1 MCALKLVS
9 DAVPKV
15 TDKVFQ
21 RKFVALGRI
30 VTRWED
36 IVGAKLAQLAQPQKI
51 RYRKAKKKGDK
62 PHAVLEIATSSANAS
77 LLVMQKGM
85 LLEKINY
92 IFGDDWITDI
102 KFIHQA
108 SNEAPKP
115 ISKTKTLTEAEKNR
129 LSRMLDGI
137 EDPEIKE
144 KLMAMGQSLLE
155 DDDL

>member
-1 MCALKLVS
+1 MCALKIIS
-9 DAVPKV
+9 DSVPKV

-36 IVGAKLAQLAQPQKI
+36 IVGPKLAQLAQPQKI
-51 RYRKAKKKGDK
+51 RYRKARKKGDK

-77 LLVMQKGM
+77 LLIMQKGM

-102 KFIHQA
+102 KFVHYAANQT
-108 SNEAPKP
+108 PTPQK
-115 ISKTKTLTEAEKNR
+115 KTKSLTEDEKKR
-129 LSRMLDGI
+129 LSQMLDDI
-137 EDPEIKE
+137 EDPDIKE
-144 KLMAMGQSLLE
+144 KLMNMGQSLLE
-155 DDDL
+155 DETR